1 MSQEEQHLVE
11 TNANVDGAQPSTLND
26 MFTLL
31 LDCEIKTLKGAAPRN
46 EGCSLSGEVTE
57 VERDEGEAV
66 RDAIDDERWLT
77 EEIEA
82 QSKSEQEED
91 QLSLD
96 TRVKNMIQSQQTTST
111 PDLLTSIAQDL
122 AIEEKT
128 GQAVNAELA
137 AILSSLLKARLADD
151 KLQEKLK
158 KYPRPA
164 NVECLKT
171 PRVNPLIWGQISAT
185 ARASD
190 AKSQKIQYV
199 LIAAVSAM
207 VTATEYV
214 LNKGG
219 DQELLP
225 MLTDSIAFM
234 LQCNHEH
241 NHSRRLAMKQD
252 LHKDFAALCNVHVP
266 CGDFLFGDLSKATKD
281 ITDANK
287 LAKKVR
293 PAAKSQASTRG
304 NRGYSSYGQPSRS
317 QRRYQ
322 PYQRSRNNFFEKGR
336 FPTTRKRG
344 NTSK

>member
-1 MSQEEQHLVE
+1 
-11 TNANVDGAQPSTLND
+11 

-31 LDCEIKTLKGAAPRN
+31 LDEIKTLKGAAPRN

-57 VERDEGEAV
+57 VERDEDEAV

-128 GQAVNAELA
+128 GQAVNADLA

-164 NVECLKT
+164 NVECFKT
-171 PRVNPLIWGQISAT
+171 PRVSPLIWGQISAT

-190 AKSQKIQYV
+190 AKSQKIQHV
-199 LIAAVSAM
+199 LIAAVSAV

-214 LNKGG
+214 LN
-219 DQELLP
+219 
-225 MLTDSIAFM
+225 
-234 LQCNHEH
+234 
-241 NHSRRLAMKQD
+241 
-252 LHKDFAALCNVHVP
+252 KDFAALCNVHVP

-287 LAKKVR
+287 LAKKVSDDINHISAAEIIFSRRVAFPR
-293 PAAKSQASTRG
+293 PERGGTRAS
-304 NRGYSSYGQPSRS
+304 SV
-317 QRRYQ
+317 
-322 PYQRSRNNFFEKGR
+322 
-336 FPTTRKRG
+336 
-344 NTSK
+344 

>member
-11 TNANVDGAQPSTLND
+11 TNANVDGAQPSTLKD

-31 LDCEIKTLKGAAPRN
+31 LDEIKTLKGAAPRN

-57 VERDEGEAV
+57 VERDEDEAV

-158 KYPRPA
+158 KYPGPA
-164 NVECLKT
+164 NVECLET
-171 PRVNPLIWGQISAT
+171 TRVNPLIWGQISAT

-190 AKSQKIQYV
+190 AKSQKIQHV
-199 LIAAVSAM
+199 LIAAVSAV

-287 LAKKVR
+287 LAKKSQTCCS
-293 PAAKSQASTRG
+293 KSSI
-304 NRGYSSYGQPSRS
+304 NSW
-317 QRRYQ
+317 
-322 PYQRSRNNFFEKGR
+322 
-336 FPTTRKRG
+336 
-344 NTSK
+344 

>member
-11 TNANVDGAQPSTLND
+11 TNANVDGAQPSTLKD

-31 LDCEIKTLKGAAPRN
+31 LDEIKTLKGAAPRN

-57 VERDEGEAV
+57 VERDEDEAV

-128 GQAVNAELA
+128 GQAVNAALA
-137 AILSSLLKARLADD
+137 AIRSSLLKARLADD
-151 KLQEKLK
+151 KLQEKHK

-171 PRVNPLIWGQISAT
+171 PRV
-185 ARASD
+185 
-190 AKSQKIQYV
+190 
-199 LIAAVSAM
+199 
-207 VTATEYV
+207 
-214 LNKGG
+214 
-219 DQELLP
+219 
-225 MLTDSIAFM
+225 
-234 LQCNHEH
+234 
-241 NHSRRLAMKQD
+241 
-252 LHKDFAALCNVHVP
+252 
-266 CGDFLFGDLSKATKD
+266 
-281 ITDANK
+281 
-287 LAKKVR
+287 
-293 PAAKSQASTRG
+293 
-304 NRGYSSYGQPSRS
+304 
-317 QRRYQ
+317 
-322 PYQRSRNNFFEKGR
+322 
-336 FPTTRKRG
+336 
-344 NTSK
+344 